1 MEDEFHAII
10 KLVSGEEIFSLVSV
24 DETNEENPFV
34 ILQNPVIMKLVNGP
48 NGHFIKIKP
57 WMELIEDELFI
68 IKLDKIIT
76 ISETKDSKLIAI
88 YNHHHSPENN
98 NNFYKADGSI
108 KPNKDM
114 GYISSVND
122 ARQKLEGVY
131 KINIEEKPKEI

>member
-10 KLVSGEEIFSLVSV
+10 KLVSGEEIFSLISV

-76 ISETKDSKLIAI
+76 ISETKDNKLIAI
-88 YNHHHSPENN
+88 YNHHHSPGNN
-98 NNFYKADGSI
+98 DNFYKSDGSI